1 MWSDSLLTL
10 KAKSRDRHDFT
21 SQTTEASVASDTWQR
36 FTTASDGIFNNQY
49 YKHTRVNSLWI
60 LHIYSVA
67 QKFSWN
73 SFLLE
78 MKEIE
83 FGWKEFI

>member
-1 MWSDSLLTL
+1 MWSDSLLTP

-36 FTTASDGIFNNQY
+36 FTTASDGIFNDQY
-49 YKHTRVNSLWI
+49 IKHTRVTSLWI
-60 LHIYSVA
+60 LHIYSVE
-67 QKFSWN
+67 QKFGWN
-73 SFLLE
+73 SFPLE
-78 MKEIE
+78 IKEIE